1 MATELAEHFDPDE
14 LLTPTGVLGHYFGYS
29 EFRTGQEEAIDAVMA
44 GHDALVLL
52 PTGGGKSLCFQ
63 VPGITMRCL
72 GYGPTIVVSP
82 LIALMEDQVEALNG
96 RGIPAAAVHSQQS
109 DGKNRDTLSQFVAGE
124 IDFLYVS
131 PERASLKSF
140 HQAAQMA
147 QPALIAVDEAHCI
160 SQWGHD
166 FRPEYTQLD
175 ALRAAVDAPMIALTA
190 TATSHVM
197 DEIVKHLHLDDPEI
211 VRGDFSRPNLSFKVK
226 PLSRDVERMEALIR
240 SLTDMGFRSSGAG
253 RCIVYCA
260 TRKKVDAVHS
270 ALKAAGFPVASY
282 HAGRTDKAR
291 AMAHKSY
298 ELGRTPVLVA
308 TNAFG
313 MGIDNPDVR
322 LIVHY
327 QTPGSLEAY
336 YQEAGRA
343 GRDGLPGECHLY
355 FGVSDLVTQRQI
367 GRSSS
372 HALNKRK
379 AAALESMEAYARAED
394 CRQQVI
400 CEYFT
405 GKRPEKPCGTCDVC
419 TDSSSVQ
426 NAFEAFEERSGGRR
440 KETPEPLTAAE
451 KETILNAA
459 SGLTRPVG
467 KTNFAKALRGSRAKT
482 LRKGGLLKIDQHGAL
497 GHHSEVSL
505 VAAIEELL
513 KSGGLEERGR
523 KYPTVWLAGR
533 PIRQKKSS
541 EAGTGRSSSRR
552 KLGSTLA
559 RQLMNYRTRQAR
571 SLGWKPYM
579 VFQKKVI
586 DAIAEAK
593 PRSLY
598 ELEYIRGLGP
608 AKISRFGQDIIEMV
622 ERYCDQ

>member
-1 MATELAEHFDPDE
+1 MSTDAAEYVDPDE

-96 RGIPAAAVHSQQS
+96 RGIPAAAVHSQKS
-109 DGKNRDTLSQFVAGE
+109 DGVNRDVLSQFVAGE

-140 HQAAQMA
+140 HSAAKMA

-175 ALRAAVDAPMIALTA
+175 ALRAEVEAPMIALTA
-190 TATSHVM
+190 TATSTVM
-197 DEIVKHLHLDDPEI
+197 EEIIKHLHLDEPHV
-211 VRGDFSRPNLSFKVK
+211 VRGDFRRPNLSFRVK
-226 PLSRDVERMEALIR
+226 PLSRDIERMESLIH
-240 SLTDMGFRSSGAG
+240 SLTDMGFRSHGAG

-270 ALKAAGFPVASY
+270 ALKGAGFPVASY

-298 ELGRTPVLVA
+298 ELGRTPILVA

-322 LIVHY
+322 LIVHF

-355 FGVSDLVTQRQI
+355 FGVSDLMTQRQI

-379 AAALESMEAYARAED
+379 ASALEAIESYARSEE

-405 GKRPEKPCGTCDVC
+405 GQKPKEPCGSCDVC
-419 TDSSSVQ
+419 TDSGSVVD
-426 NAFEAFEERSGGRR
+426 AFEQFEERSGGRK
-440 KETPEPLTAAE
+440 KEKPEPVGHDD
-451 KETILNAA
+451 KDIILNAA
-459 SGLTRPVG
+459 AGLTRPVG
-467 KTNFAKALRGSRAKT
+467 KTNLAKALRGSRAKT
-482 LRKGGLLKIDQHGAL
+482 LRKGGLLKLEQHGAL
-497 GHHSEVSL
+497 HHHSEVSL

-523 KYPTVWLAGR
+523 KYPTVWLKGR
-533 PIRQKKSS
+533 PIREKKNSVT
-541 EAGTGRSSSRR
+541 GTGRVSSRR

-559 RQLMNYRTRQAR
+559 RQLTNYRTRQAR
-571 SLGWKPYM
+571 ALGWKAYM

-593 PRSLY
+593 PRTLY

-608 AKISRFGQDIIEMV
+608 AKISRFGQDIIDMV
-622 ERYCDQ
+622 DRYSED